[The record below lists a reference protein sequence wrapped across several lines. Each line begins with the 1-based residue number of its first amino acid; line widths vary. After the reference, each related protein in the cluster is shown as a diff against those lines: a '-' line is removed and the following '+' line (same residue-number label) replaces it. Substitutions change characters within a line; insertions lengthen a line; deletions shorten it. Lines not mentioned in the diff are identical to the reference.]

1 MDSKI
6 YKLTDLTNNHCY
18 IGSTI
23 QTLHKRLS
31 GHVTDARKYKEG
43 YGCGSQY
50 IIKNQNY
57 KIELLEAYPCECL
70 EDLHKREQYYID
82 NHTNNGEVVVNKIKS
97 YISPEQIKENR
108 QLSYHKHRE
117 TILQKKREYD
127 KLYINCPC
135 GSGYSMSHRSRHLDT
150 KKCKNYHLNYYLNN
164 SKLCQPCGIGY

>member
-1 MDSKI
+1 MNKFIDSKI
-6 YKLTDLTNNHCY
+6 YKLTDLSNNHCY

-108 QLSYHKHRE
+108 QLSYQKHRE

-127 KLYINCPC
+127 KLYISYVDSDLDLITNPDNNINNVLLNR
-135 GSGYSMSHRSRHLDT
+135 YSPWI
-150 KKCKNYHLNYYLNN
+150 
-164 SKLCQPCGIGY
+164 QF